1 MFLCGIGWSFL
12 LGAAHL
18 HLQAPH
24 GDPGLSAQIAGE
36 QCQVPLLAD
45 HVLHCGGLQR
55 FHHLDLIGKTV
66 PLHIGERDGIPG
78 VQSPYGCLLY
88 TSKNVLLVND
98 RPVIGGSMKLDNYDI
113 VTIGSTKLMFVGL
126 CGKDFNWGSEG
137 KEHE

>member
-1 MFLCGIGWSFL
+1 MKCSKERAVK
-12 LGAAHL
+12 AAKRL
-18 HLQAPH
+18 HFQAPH

-78 VQSPYGCLLY
+78 VQSPYGAKVGAVIVAGYGEIPRVGRAAVPAGGQLQ
-88 TSKNVLLVND
+88 VLVALFAHH
-98 RPVIGGSMKLDNYDI
+98 RQGQP
-113 VTIGSTKLMFVGL
+113 
-126 CGKDFNWGSEG
+126 
-137 KEHE
+137 